1 MKNAKKKRLFGLFG
15 VVLIAAIVCGFAAL
29 SLGSC
34 STDAD
39 DDEILS
45 RVSIGAGS
53 IAFIL
58 SPYDNAKAAYSAQK
72 GDDVELKF
80 IVPEQDGKNIAKIA
94 KGVIIDIYPNP
105 KGASTIMVL
114 NVPRESNQD
123 NKVTV
128 TVNESGDIIQIEGI
142 VSLPDEKEKTEEWDF
157 NGENSALLPVG
168 DNESSLDG
176 AWLSWSN
183 PTHDPGKPWD
193 DPVPQ
198 TIIINGNT
206 WSGSSREMM
215 GDTEDNLIE
224 IDKFERYTLTYNNV
238 NEKLVAFVSNHW
250 IWAYDGKSK
259 EWKWQADD
267 HGEDFYF
274 TYELVGNKS
283 IMTKTDKNGK
293 PELEGGKPMTQ
304 ELGSRYVIEL

>member
-15 VVLIAAIVCGFAAL
+15 VVLIATIVCGFAVL

-34 STDAD
+34 SSDAD

-58 SPYDNAKAAYSAQK
+58 SPYNETKAAYAAQK

-80 IVPEQDGKNIAKIA
+80 IVPEQDGKNIANIA

-105 KGASTIMVL
+105 DGEGMIMVL
-114 NVPRESNQD
+114 NVPFESKPD
-123 NKVTV
+123 NKVTI
-128 TVNESGDIIQIEGI
+128 TVNESGDIVQIEGI
-142 VSLPDEKEKTEEWDF
+142 VPLADEEGETEEWDF
-157 NGENSALLPVG
+157 NGENSAMLPVG

-176 AWLSWSN
+176 AWLGWSN
-183 PTHDPGKPWD
+183 PTYDPEKPWD
-193 DPVPQ
+193 VSVPQ
-198 TIIINGNT
+198 TIIINGKT

-215 GDTEDNLIE
+215 EGGIEKDNL
-224 IDKFERYTLTYNNV
+224 ERYTLTYNNV
-238 NEKLVAFVSNHW
+238 GEKLVAFVSNHW

-267 HGEDFYF
+267 HGENFYF
-274 TYELVGNKS
+274 TYELVENKC
-283 IMTKTDKNGK
+283 IMTKTDKNGV